1 MDDNFEKCEYFY
13 LENSLTALKEN
24 VFGTFAMDKNN
35 KIEVNMRRFV

>member
-24 VFGTFAMDKNN
+24 VFGTLQW
-35 KIEVNMRRFV
+35 MRTIRLKSI